1 MFAPKKKQN
10 DNVAAKFAVGAAITA
25 AAGYIA
31 GVLTAPKSGAETRK
45 DIKEKAVETYSTAE
59 KELKKLHT
67 ELAETL
73 DEFGKKAGLLKK
85 EGGKKLEEAV
95 SKGKDAKEK
104 ARDVLSSLHEG
115 EIDDKDLKKAIQDAS
130 KAVENLRNFL
140 KK

>member
-1 MFAPKKKQN
+1 MFTKQPQKN
-10 DNVAAKFAVGAAITA
+10 DNTAAKFALGAALTA

-31 GVLTAPKSGAETRK
+31 GILTAPKSGVETREE
-45 DIKEKAVETYSTAE
+45 IKNAAVETYSAAE

-67 ELAETL
+67 ELGDTL
-73 DEFGKKAGLLKK
+73 TELGKKAGVLQS
-85 EGGKKLEEAV
+85 EGGKKLDEALN
-95 SKGKDAKEK
+95 KGKDAKEK

-115 EIDDKDLKKAIQDAS
+115 EIDDKDLKKAIQEAS

>member
-1 MFAPKKKQN
+1 MSDKKQSN
-10 DNVAAKFAVGAAITA
+10 NSNMAAKFALGAALTA

-31 GVLTAPKSGAETRK
+31 GILTAPKSGAETRE
-45 DIKEKAVETYSTAE
+45 DIKNKAVETYSAAE

-67 ELAETL
+67 ELGEAL
-73 DEFGKKAGLLKK
+73 KEFGEKAGVLKS
-85 EGGKKLEEAV
+85 EGGKKLEEAL

-104 ARDVLSSLHEG
+104 AREVLSSLHEG
-115 EIDDKDLKKAIQDAS
+115 EVDDKDLKKAIQEAS